1 MADDTDWDAVAEMRA
16 EEDAQRW
23 ADEHRPEVPAVTGVT
38 RWIRKPV
45 EVGALL
51 WDGTNEQAVRE
62 FTGAPSGWAMVPP
75 GWYAVKGDDEYPFLV
90 DPGDFEALY
99 EPAGETGAQ
108 ADPPPPVA
116 ADLEVAAL
124 QTSAGC
130 DRLDRMVTEYGDATG
145 AVRQAVD
152 LLGARIHSAEDARII
167 AAARDAL
174 RVLEGAETP
183 AGGPAPGDTGR
194 VLPTL
199 HGQAREHAR
208 GKDGSEDGEREA
220 FVRQY
225 RVLAGQEDP
234 EVVLIGWCAE
244 AIGCLF
250 QRTFDGTGLGVTLG
264 ELTDAA
270 AEHEGEQG
278 ERAHAYLAE
287 INGEGDEP

>member
-1 MADDTDWDAVAEMRA
+1 MTEDATFWRMEAERHAPAPLGTIGQNTISRAELGAYGRRHGWGRDTAGAVADDIVA
-16 EEDAQRW
+16 
-23 ADEHRPEVPAVTGVT
+23 HR
-38 RWIRKPV
+38 
-45 EVGALL
+45 
-51 WDGTNEQAVRE
+51 
-62 FTGAPSGWAMVPP
+62 
-75 GWYAVKGDDEYPFLV
+75 
-90 DPGDFEALY
+90 
-99 EPAGETGAQ
+99 EPAAENATPA
-108 ADPPPPVA
+108 ATPPPVA
-116 ADLEVAAL
+116 ADLTPA
-124 QTSAGC
+124 QC
-130 DRLDRMVTEYGDATG
+130 DRLDRMVTEYGDAIG